1 MRGPESVFP
10 RHVRACQHS
19 ADHRERW
26 FVWTWKRD
34 GAGAGSNQHRVPYN
48 CNSWRC
54 EACRRHEAAVTFA
67 RIRDAV
73 SRKDPETGE
82 LELDPSG
89 WCFLVLTLDRDGYFS
104 GKPWLDVNAA
114 YASLGKM
121 SRKALERIGREWGPD
136 LREEVRTCKKTGKT
150 TVRYVR
156 IVGNRWFSVVEA
168 HRSGWPHL
176 NLVVWCPELAA
187 LLRREHADRLEDPE
201 IADAVELARDAWKRR
216 EAVPSA
222 IRELARKATVAGG
235 CVLDVLQDAGWG
247 RQSTAEAARDIES
260 VIGYG
265 VKLAGLH
272 DASVGELAKVTQC
285 PMNAPERFRRLRSGK
300 GFLPPRQKDES
311 VTGCL
316 MRRRRSAEGDW
327 ELQAINAASVE
338 SIEKRLVKAGA
349 VDNVRELAEE
359 QAARQRAAIESAR
372 NAELQLIDEEEQ
384 LLSRNRGRLPAMPPL
399 RLAVAGKLEGHK
411 ATSERRAA
419 MLMRNLAAAG

>member
-1 MRGPESVFP
+1 
-10 RHVRACQHS
+10 
-19 ADHRERW
+19 
-26 FVWTWKRD
+26 
-34 GAGAGSNQHRVPYN
+34 
-48 CNSWRC
+48 
-54 EACRRHEAAVTFA
+54 
-67 RIRDAV
+67 
-73 SRKDPETGE
+73 
-82 LELDPSG
+82 
-89 WCFLVLTLDRDGYFS
+89 
-104 GKPWLDVNAA
+104 
-114 YASLGKM
+114 
-121 SRKALERIGREWGPD
+121 
-136 LREEVRTCKKTGKT
+136 
-150 TVRYVR
+150 
-156 IVGNRWFSVVEA
+156 
-168 HRSGWPHL
+168 
-176 NLVVWCPELAA
+176 
-187 LLRREHADRLEDPE
+187 LRREHADRLEDPE